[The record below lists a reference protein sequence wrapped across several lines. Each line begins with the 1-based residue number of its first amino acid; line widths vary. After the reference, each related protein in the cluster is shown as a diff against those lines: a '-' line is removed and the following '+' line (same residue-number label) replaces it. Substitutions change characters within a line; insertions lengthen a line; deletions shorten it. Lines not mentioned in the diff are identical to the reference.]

1 MIVKGSINYSP
12 CGRKRKVKRVKK
24 TRVASGQSTNSS
36 AMQERLAKI
45 EAERKKYP
53 SLESTAYTPQP
64 DTQYKNEVSKRYT
77 VAIAYN
83 KGGYQVIGKDNIKD
97 IGK

>member
-12 CGRKRKVKRVKK
+12 CGRKRKVKRIKK
-24 TRVASGQSTNSS
+24 TRVASGQSTNNS
-36 AMQERLAKI
+36 AMRERLTKIKEEQER
-45 EAERKKYP
+45 YP
-53 SLESTAYTPQP
+53 SLESTGYTAQP
-64 DTQYKNEVSKRYT
+64 NTQYKNEVSKRYT

-83 KGGYQVIGKDNIKD
+83 KGGYQVISKDNIKD